1 MSSELEQIV
10 DSAQSRSDRLDPVD
24 YARRVFGF
32 EADARQG
39 EVLAA
44 RASRLISEPGEI
56 GRAHV

>member
-1 MSSELEQIV
+1 MSSELEEIV
-10 DSAQSRSDRLDPVD
+10 DSAQSRSARMDPVE

-44 RASRLISEPGEI
+44 RASRLMLCCS
-56 GRAHV
+56 RQ